1 MSRNL
6 PAPLAAVVLA
16 VAVAACGGGGDAPR
30 PAALHGLVPVEP
42 MRVGGYSLPEVTV
55 APARDFVFRAP
66 EGGLLAV
73 FFGFKHCPDICPT
86 TMADL
91 SRALELLGPP
101 RSERVAVAMATVDPE
116 RDDAAVLDRFLRRF
130 FPDGRYHG
138 LRTDDEGTLRRVQ
151 RAFGVASQRTLR
163 PDGTTDFGH
172 SSVVVV
178 VDDHGD
184 VRVLWPFGVSSRD
197 MAEDL
202 RVLLAGA

>member
-1 MSRNL
+1 M
-6 PAPLAAVVLA
+6 
-16 VAVAACGGGGDAPR
+16 
-30 PAALHGLVPVEP
+30 
-42 MRVGGYSLPEVTV
+42 
-55 APARDFVFRAP
+55 FRAP

-73 FFGFKHCPDICPT
+73 FFGFTHCPDICPT

-91 SRALELLGPP
+91 SRALELLGSP
-101 RSERVAVAMATVDPE
+101 RSERVAVAMATVDPG

-130 FPDGRYHG
+130 FPAGRYHG
-138 LRTDDEGTLRRVQ
+138 LRTDDEETLRRVQ

-172 SSVVVV
+172 GSVVVV

-184 VRVLWPFGVSSRD
+184 VRVLWPFGVASRD

-202 RVLLAGA
+202 RVLLAGG